1 MASKEP
7 AMPLLEVKKVSK
19 SFGGNQAVNGLS
31 FTLEPG
37 EILGL
42 IGPNGAGKT
51 TAFNMIAGYFP
62 PDTGEILFKGE
73 NIAGLRAWDISH
85 RKIARTFQLSKP
97 FGDLTVLENV
107 MVGGFHH
114 QGSRAAARCKAEE
127 VLGFVGMTDRLGV
140 EAHNLT
146 VVDRKRLELARC
158 LATDPELLLLDEVVA
173 GATPSEAVAM
183 MEVIRKIREMG
194 VTIIM
199 VEHVMRVVMGLS
211 HRVLVLHH
219 GETIAI
225 GEPQTVSRDPVVLKA
240 YLGAR
245 YGNA

>member
-1 MASKEP
+1 
-7 AMPLLEVKKVSK
+7 MPLLEVARISK
-19 SFGGNQAVNGLS
+19 SFGGNQAVRSLS
-31 FTLEPG
+31 FTLETG

-62 PDTGEILFKGE
+62 PDTGEVRFKGE

-114 QGSRAAARCKAEE
+114 QGSRAAARRKAEE
-127 VLGFVGMTDRLGV
+127 VLAFVGMAAQAGV

-173 GATPSEAVAM
+173 GATPSEAIGM
-183 MEVIRKIREMG
+183 MEMIRRIRHMG
-194 VTIIM
+194 ITIIM

-219 GETIAI
+219 GETIAV
-225 GEPQTVSRDPVVLKA
+225 GDPQTVSRDPVVLKA

-245 YGNA
+245 YAHA

>member
-1 MASKEP
+1 MT
-7 AMPLLEVKKVSK
+7 LLEVNNISK
-19 SFGGNQAVNGLS
+19 AFGGNQAVKSLS
-31 FTLEPG
+31 FALASG

-62 PDTGEILFKGE
+62 PDTGEIRFKGE
-73 NIAGLRAWDISH
+73 NVVGLRPWDISH

-114 QGSRAAARCKAEE
+114 QGSRLAARRKAEE
-127 VLGFVGMTDRLGV
+127 VLAFVGMSDRIGT
-140 EAHNLT
+140 EAQNLT
-146 VVDRKRLELARC
+146 VVDRKRLEMARC

-173 GATPSEAVAM
+173 GATPAEAVAM
-183 MEVIRKIREMG
+183 MDVIRRIRDAG

-219 GETIAI
+219 GETIAV
-225 GEPQTVSRDPVVLKA
+225 GEPQAVSRDPVVLKA

-245 YGNA
+245 YGTA

>member
-1 MASKEP
+1 MT
-7 AMPLLEVKKVSK
+7 LLEVNGISK
-19 SFGGNQAVNGLS
+19 AFGGLQAVKDLS
-31 FTLEPG
+31 FALASG
-37 EILGL
+37 EILGI

-62 PDTGEILFKGE
+62 PDSGRILFKGE
-73 NIAGLRAWDISH
+73 DITGLRPWDISH

-114 QGSRAAARCKAEE
+114 QGSRPAARRKAEE
-127 VLGFVGMTDRLGV
+127 MLAIVGMAHQARV

-146 VVDRKRLELARC
+146 ATDRKRLELARC

-173 GATPSEAVAM
+173 GATPAEALAM
-183 MEVIRKIREMG
+183 MDLIRKIRDDG
-194 VTIIM
+194 LTIIM
-199 VEHVMRVVMGLS
+199 VEHVMRVIMGLS

-219 GETIAI
+219 GETIAV
-225 GEPQTVSRDPVVLKA
+225 GEPQVVSKDPTVLKA
-240 YLGAR
+240 YLGER
-245 YGNA
+245 RG

>member
-1 MASKEP
+1 MA
-7 AMPLLEVKKVSK
+7 LLEVNGISK
-19 SFGGNQAVNGLS
+19 AFGGLQAVKDLH
-31 FTLEPG
+31 FMLEPG
-37 EILGL
+37 EILGI

-51 TAFNMIAGYFP
+51 TAFNMIAGYFA
-62 PDTGEILFKGE
+62 PDSGRIRFKGE
-73 NIAGLRAWDISH
+73 DVTGQRPWKVSH

-97 FGDLTVLENV
+97 FGDLSVLENV

-114 QGSRAAARCKAEE
+114 QGSRAAARRKAEE
-127 VLGFVGMTDRLGV
+127 VLAYVGMDAQSQV

-146 VVDRKRLELARC
+146 ATDRKRLELARC

-173 GATPSEAVAM
+173 GATPTEASAM
-183 MEVIRKIREMG
+183 MDLIRKIRDNG

-219 GETIAI
+219 GETIAM
-225 GEPQTVSRDPVVLKA
+225 GRPNVVSKDPAVLKA
-240 YLGAR
+240 YLGERHVQSATS
-245 YGNA
+245 

>member
-1 MASKEP
+1 MT
-7 AMPLLEVKKVSK
+7 LLEVKNVSK
-19 SFGGNQAVNGLS
+19 AFGGNQAVKSLS
-31 FTLEPG
+31 FELDSG

-73 NIAGLRAWDISH
+73 NVAGLRPWDISH

-114 QGSRAAARCKAEE
+114 QGSRLAARRKAEE
-127 VLGFVGMTDRLGV
+127 VLAFVGMSDRV
-140 EAHNLT
+140 TTEAQNLT
-146 VVDRKRLELARC
+146 VVDRKRLEMARC

-173 GATPSEAVAM
+173 GATPTEAVAM
-183 MEVIRKIREMG
+183 MEVIRMIRDTG

-225 GEPQTVSRDPVVLKA
+225 GEPRAVSRDPVVLKA

-245 YGNA
+245 YGTA

>member
-1 MASKEP
+1 
-7 AMPLLEVKKVSK
+7 MPLLEVTNISK
-19 SFGGNQAVNGLS
+19 SFGGNQAVKNLS
-31 FTLEPG
+31 FTLERG

-62 PDTGEILFKGE
+62 PDTGEIRFQGE
-73 NIAGLRAWDISH
+73 SITGLRAWDISH

-114 QGSRAAARCKAEE
+114 QGSRAAARQKAED
-127 VLGFVGMTDRLGV
+127 VLAFVGMASQASM

-173 GATPSEAVAM
+173 GATPAEAVAM
-183 MEVIRKIREMG
+183 MAVIQKIRDMG

-211 HRVLVLHH
+211 NRVLVLHH

-245 YGNA
+245 YGQA

>member
-1 MASKEP
+1 
-7 AMPLLEVKKVSK
+7 MPLLEVSNLTKD
-19 SFGGNQAVNGLS
+19 FGGLRAVSDLS
-31 FTLEPG
+31 FSLEAG

-62 PDTGEILFKGE
+62 PDTGEIRFKGE
-73 NIAGLRAWDISH
+73 NVVGLRPWDISH

-114 QGSRAAARCKAEE
+114 QGSRVAARWKAEE
-127 VLGFVGMTDRLGV
+127 VLAFVGMSDRMGT
-140 EAHNLT
+140 EAQNLT
-146 VVDRKRLELARC
+146 VVDRKRLEMARC

-173 GATPSEAVAM
+173 GATPAEAVAM
-183 MEVIRKIREMG
+183 MEVIRGIRNMG

-240 YLGAR
+240 YLGER
-245 YGNA
+245 YGRA

>member
-1 MASKEP
+1 
-7 AMPLLEVKKVSK
+7 MPLLEVKNISK
-19 SFGGNQAVNGLS
+19 SFGGLHAVRSLS
-31 FTLEPG
+31 FAVEPG
-37 EILGL
+37 EILGI

-62 PDTGEILFKGE
+62 PDTGEVRFKGE

-114 QGSRAAARCKAEE
+114 QGSRTAARRKAEE
-127 VLGFVGMTDRLGV
+127 VLGFVGMTDRLGT

-158 LATDPELLLLDEVVA
+158 LATDPELLMLDEVVA
-173 GATPSEAVAM
+173 GATPTEALAM
-183 MEVIRKIREMG
+183 MEVIRKIQERG

-245 YGNA
+245 YGKA

>member
-1 MASKEP
+1 MT
-7 AMPLLEVKKVSK
+7 LLEVRKISK
-19 SFGGNQAVNGLS
+19 AFGGNQAVKDLS
-31 FTLEPG
+31 FALESG

-62 PDTGEILFKGE
+62 PDTGEIRFKGE
-73 NIAGLRAWDISH
+73 NVVGLRAWDISH

-114 QGSRAAARCKAEE
+114 QGSRVAARRKAEE
-127 VLGFVGMTDRLGV
+127 VLAFVGMSDRMGT
-140 EAHNLT
+140 EAQNLT
-146 VVDRKRLELARC
+146 VVDRKRLEMARC

-173 GATPSEAVAM
+173 GATPAEAVAM
-183 MEVIRKIREMG
+183 MEVIRRIRDMG

-240 YLGAR
+240 YLGER
-245 YGNA
+245 YGRA

>member
-1 MASKEP
+1 MT
-7 AMPLLEVKKVSK
+7 LLEVKNISK
-19 SFGGNQAVNGLS
+19 AFGGNQAVKSLS
-31 FTLEPG
+31 FALASG

-62 PDTGEILFKGE
+62 PDTGEIRFRGE
-73 NIAGLRAWDISH
+73 NVVGLRPWDISH

-114 QGSRAAARCKAEE
+114 QGSRVAARRKAEE
-127 VLGFVGMTDRLGV
+127 VLALVGMSDRMAT
-140 EAHNLT
+140 EAQNLT
-146 VVDRKRLELARC
+146 AVDRKRLEMARC

-173 GATPSEAVAM
+173 GATPAEAVAM
-183 MEVIRKIREMG
+183 MEVIRRIRDMG

-240 YLGAR
+240 YLGDR
-245 YGNA
+245 YGRA

>member
-1 MASKEP
+1 MT
-7 AMPLLEVKKVSK
+7 LLEVENISK
-19 SFGGNQAVNGLS
+19 AFGGNQAVKSLS
-31 FTLEPG
+31 FALEAG

-62 PDTGEILFKGE
+62 PDTGEIRFKGE
-73 NIAGLRAWDISH
+73 NVVGLRPWDISH

-114 QGSRAAARCKAEE
+114 QGSRLAARRKAEE
-127 VLGFVGMTDRLGV
+127 VLAFVGMSDRMGT
-140 EAHNLT
+140 EAQNLT
-146 VVDRKRLELARC
+146 VVDRKRLEMARC

-173 GATPSEAVAM
+173 GATPAEAVAM
-183 MEVIRKIREMG
+183 MDVIRRIRDAG

-219 GETIAI
+219 GETIAV
-225 GEPQTVSRDPVVLKA
+225 GEPQAVSRDPVVLKA

-245 YGNA
+245 YGTA

>member
-1 MASKEP
+1 MS
-7 AMPLLEVKKVSK
+7 LLEVANISK
-19 SFGGNQAVNGLS
+19 SFGGNQAVKSLS
-31 FTLEPG
+31 FTLETG

-62 PDTGEILFKGE
+62 PDTGEVRFKGE
-73 NIAGLRAWDISH
+73 NIAGLRAWNISH

-114 QGSRAAARCKAEE
+114 QESRVAARRKAEE
-127 VLGFVGMTDRLGV
+127 VLAFLGMEGQASV
-140 EAHNLT
+140 EANNLT

-173 GATPSEAVAM
+173 GATPSEAIAM
-183 MEVIRKIREMG
+183 MEMIRRIRDMG
-194 VTIIM
+194 ITIIM

-219 GETIAI
+219 GETIAV
-225 GEPQTVSRDPVVLKA
+225 GDPQTVSRDPVVLKA

-245 YGNA
+245 YAHA

>member
-1 MASKEP
+1 MT
-7 AMPLLEVKKVSK
+7 LLEVRKISK
-19 SFGGNQAVNGLS
+19 AFGGNQAVKDLS
-31 FTLEPG
+31 FALESG

-62 PDTGEILFKGE
+62 PDTGEIRFKGE
-73 NIAGLRAWDISH
+73 NVVGLRAWDISH

-114 QGSRAAARCKAEE
+114 QGSRVAARRKAEE
-127 VLGFVGMTDRLGV
+127 VLAFVGMSDRMGT
-140 EAHNLT
+140 EAQNLT
-146 VVDRKRLELARC
+146 VVDRKRLEMARC

-173 GATPSEAVAM
+173 GATPAEAVAM
-183 MEVIRKIREMG
+183 MEVIRRIRDMG

-240 YLGAR
+240 YLGDR
-245 YGNA
+245 YGRA

>member
-1 MASKEP
+1 MT
-7 AMPLLEVKKVSK
+7 LLEVENISK
-19 SFGGNQAVNGLS
+19 AFGGNQAVKSLS
-31 FTLEPG
+31 FALEAG

-62 PDTGEILFKGE
+62 PDTGEIRFKGE
-73 NIAGLRAWDISH
+73 NVVGLRPWDISH

-114 QGSRAAARCKAEE
+114 QGSRLAARRKAEE
-127 VLGFVGMTDRLGV
+127 VLAFVGMSDRMDT
-140 EAHNLT
+140 EAQNLT
-146 VVDRKRLELARC
+146 VVDRKRLEMARC

-173 GATPSEAVAM
+173 GATPAEAVAM
-183 MEVIRKIREMG
+183 MEVIRRIRNMG

-219 GETIAI
+219 GETIAV
-225 GEPQTVSRDPVVLKA
+225 GEPQAVSRDPVVLKA

-245 YGNA
+245 YGTA

>member
-1 MASKEP
+1 MA
-7 AMPLLEVKKVSK
+7 LLEVENISK
-19 SFGGNQAVNGLS
+19 AFGGLQAVQDLS
-31 FTLEPG
+31 FTLETG
-37 EILGL
+37 EILGI

-62 PDTGEILFKGE
+62 PDSGTIRFKGE
-73 NIAGLRAWDISH
+73 NITGLRPWDISH

-97 FGDLTVLENV
+97 FGDLTVLENA

-114 QGSRAAARCKAEE
+114 QGSRTAARQRAEE
-127 VLGFVGMTDRLGV
+127 VLAFVGMATQAV
-140 EAHNLT
+140 MEAHNLT
-146 VVDRKRLELARC
+146 ATDRKRLELARC

-173 GATPSEAVAM
+173 GATPAEAAIM
-183 MEVIRKIREMG
+183 MDLIRKICDDG

-219 GETIAI
+219 GVTIAS
-225 GEPQTVSRDPVVLKA
+225 GKPQVVSRDPTVLKA
-240 YLGAR
+240 YLGER
-245 YGNA
+245 HVQPGNP

>member
-1 MASKEP
+1 
-7 AMPLLEVKKVSK
+7 MPLLEVTNIGK
-19 SFGGNQAVNGLS
+19 SFGGNQAVRALS

-51 TAFNMIAGYFP
+51 TAFNMIAGFFP
-62 PDTGEILFKGE
+62 PDTGSIRFKGE
-73 NIAGLRAWDISH
+73 DITGRRPWDVSH

-114 QGSRAAARCKAEE
+114 QGSRAAARRKAEE
-127 VLGFVGMTDRLGV
+127 TLEFVEMGGQASI

-146 VVDRKRLELARC
+146 AVDRKRLELARC
-158 LATDPELLLLDEVVA
+158 LATDPDLLLLDEVVA

-183 MEVIRKIREMG
+183 MGIIRRIRDMG

-211 HRVLVLHH
+211 SRVLVLHH

-225 GEPQTVSRDPVVLKA
+225 GDPQAVSRDPVVLKA

-245 YGNA
+245 YGTA